1 LEDDATAEAK
11 TTGHDAVSSSCSP
24 SCSSGLFFFSFG
36 FIRVF
41 LKLLIFYVIEVK
53 AFSFSSLILMFVL
66 FFYFDFLVLEVYYC

>member
-24 SCSSGLFFFSFG
+24 SCSSGLFFSVLFFFSFG

-66 FFYFDFLVLEVYYC
+66 FFSF